1 MLGFSI
7 ILSLRLAATF
17 RPFTLVLPHF
27 ISKGAGRLIPLV
39 KGKPH
44 IGKLSEITVIT
55 NYWQNH

>member
-1 MLGFSI
+1 LQ
-7 ILSLRLAATF
+7 LAATF